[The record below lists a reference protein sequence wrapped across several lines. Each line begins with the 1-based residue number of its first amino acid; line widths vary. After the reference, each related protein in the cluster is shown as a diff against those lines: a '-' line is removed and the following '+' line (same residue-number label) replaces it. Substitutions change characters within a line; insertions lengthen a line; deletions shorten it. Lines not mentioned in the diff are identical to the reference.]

1 MDPRIA
7 HLHRS
12 AIARSI
18 TLDGFPPDTGRANV
32 AARFSHE
39 YDRINRMDDNS
50 MRISVTASQ
59 LRASRLQGDG
69 PEADGP
75 EGDGPEAGRLRLGH
89 LVGVIAARP
98 ASWRDIVRFDA
109 SRRWYHRLELTD
121 DYEVWLLSWLP
132 GQSTGFHDHGGA
144 AGAFAVAQGELRERM
159 VPAGQVRASGRT
171 LPAGQVRT
179 FGAGHVHDVVNV
191 WTEPA
196 VSVHAYSPPLTV
208 MRRYELTAGG
218 LFRSAI
224 EYSELNW

>member
-1 MDPRIA
+1 MPEPGDRVGMGQQVEQIAAAGRRDGPDDQPVRRPLACPRA
-7 HLHRS
+7 VRS
-12 AIARSI
+12 HGSQLYVAPGVTAR
-18 TLDGFPPDTGRANV
+18 PAGRAPG
-32 AARFSHE
+32 A
-39 YDRINRMDDNS
+39 
-50 MRISVTASQ
+50 
-59 LRASRLQGDG
+59 DG
-69 PEADGP
+69 PEAGGP
-75 EGDGPEAGRLRLGH
+75 EAGGPEAGRLRLGH

-109 SRRWYHRLELTD
+109 SRRWYRRLELTD
-121 DYEVWLLSWLP
+121 DHEVWLLSWLP

-179 FGAGHVHDVVNV
+179 FGAGHVHDVVNI

-196 VSVHAYSPPLTV
+196 VSVHAYSPPLTA

-218 LFRSAI
+218 LVRSDI

>member
-1 MDPRIA
+1 
-7 HLHRS
+7 
-12 AIARSI
+12 
-18 TLDGFPPDTGRANV
+18 
-32 AARFSHE
+32 
-39 YDRINRMDDNS
+39 MDDNS

-59 LRASRLQGDG
+59 LRASRPQGGG
-69 PEADGP
+69 PGADGP
-75 EGDGPEAGRLRLGH
+75 GAGRLRLGH

-121 DYEVWLLSWLP
+121 DHEVWLLSWLP
-132 GQSTGFHDHGGA
+132 SQSTGFHDHGGA

-218 LFRSAI
+218 LVRSAI